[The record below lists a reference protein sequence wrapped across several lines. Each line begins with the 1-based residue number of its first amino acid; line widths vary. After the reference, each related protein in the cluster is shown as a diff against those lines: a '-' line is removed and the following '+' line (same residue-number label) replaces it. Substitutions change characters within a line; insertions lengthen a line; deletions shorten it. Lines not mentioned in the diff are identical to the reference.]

1 MMERYETYKD
11 SGVEWIEEIPVD
23 WQVVKLS
30 YGFQLIGSG
39 TTPTAGEQKYYF
51 NGESPW
57 IVTGDLRDCEIIKP
71 SRFITREAIDAFS
84 ALKLFPANTLLIA
97 MYGATIG
104 KVGIL
109 KFPAYTNQACCA
121 LAEPSLFYER
131 YVFYW
136 FLGFRGLILSYR
148 SGGGQP
154 NISQDLIRSLR
165 LHCPPKDEQTTIAN
179 YLDFKTAEID
189 ELIAQKERLL
199 ALYEEEK
206 TAIINHAVTKGLDP
220 NAELKDSGVEWLGK
234 IPVGWEVKKLKY
246 LLKKSKGAIKT
257 GPFGSQIK
265 NSDLIPSGEF
275 KVYTQRNVLD
285 EDYAKGEDRID
296 YEKFNTLKEFEVKSG
311 DILFTTRGTIGRCS
325 LFPSDMERGVLH
337 PCLIRIQIAEQLIL
351 LKWIV
356 TYVNNSSFF
365 IENVKL
371 ESNSTIIDVI
381 YGGTLKEI
389 VFPMPPKEE
398 QTVIANY
405 LDRKTAEID
414 AKIAKTQRIIELQK
428 EYRTALI
435 SELVTGKIKV
445 SHLTDEEVT

>member
-121 LAEPSLFYER
+121 LADPSLFYER

-179 YLDFKTAEID
+179 YLNFKTAEID

-206 TAIINHAVTKGLDP
+206 
-220 NAELKDSGVEWLGK
+220 
-234 IPVGWEVKKLKY
+234 
-246 LLKKSKGAIKT
+246 
-257 GPFGSQIK
+257 
-265 NSDLIPSGEF
+265 
-275 KVYTQRNVLD
+275 
-285 EDYAKGEDRID
+285 
-296 YEKFNTLKEFEVKSG
+296 
-311 DILFTTRGTIGRCS
+311 
-325 LFPSDMERGVLH
+325 
-337 PCLIRIQIAEQLIL
+337 
-351 LKWIV
+351 
-356 TYVNNSSFF
+356 
-365 IENVKL
+365 
-371 ESNSTIIDVI
+371 
-381 YGGTLKEI
+381 
-389 VFPMPPKEE
+389 PP
-398 QTVIANY
+398 
-405 LDRKTAEID
+405 
-414 AKIAKTQRIIELQK
+414 
-428 EYRTALI
+428 
-435 SELVTGKIKV
+435 
-445 SHLTDEEVT
+445 